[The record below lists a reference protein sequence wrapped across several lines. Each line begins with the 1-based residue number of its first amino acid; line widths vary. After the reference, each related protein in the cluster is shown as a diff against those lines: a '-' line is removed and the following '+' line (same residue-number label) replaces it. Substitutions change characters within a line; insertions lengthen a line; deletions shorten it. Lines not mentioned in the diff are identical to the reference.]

1 MLSGVSGYLL
11 EIVEGP
17 DAGQTFRVDEPL
29 DIGREAGAGVVLM
42 NDELVSRRHAR
53 LSPKPEGVVLE
64 DLASRNG
71 TFVNGTEIYSPVIVG
86 QGDEITIGVT
96 VLEVHPA
103 TQSSHTG
110 VRRVPEGLTSAGR
123 APLAVPGPG
132 LAVQERL
139 PDYLSPGSV
148 SPDGRGP
155 APAEPSIHRLLDV
168 HTKHKAKTAP
178 LAIFV
183 LVCIVVIIAL
193 ALR

>member
-17 DAGQTFRVDEPL
+17 DAGQTFKVNEPI

-53 LSPKPEGVVLE
+53 LSPKPDGVVIE

-71 TFVNGTEIYSPVIVG
+71 TFVNGTEIYSPVVVG
-86 QGDEITIGVT
+86 AGDEITIGVT
-96 VLEVHPA
+96 VLEVRPA
-103 TQSSHTG
+103 AQSSHTG
-110 VRRVPEGLTSAGR
+110 VRRVPEGLTSGGR
-123 APLAVPGPG
+123 AAPLAVPGPG
-132 LAVQERL
+132 LAAQERE

-148 SPDGRGP
+148 SDGRGP
-155 APAEPSIHRLLDV
+155 AAAEPSIHRLLDV
-168 HTKHKAKTAP
+168 HTKHQAKVAP

-183 LVCIVVIIAL
+183 LVALVVIIAL